1 MNKFLSRKFI
11 LTALTVLAGVATA
24 LVGVGGKVGIVA
36 GIAAAILP
44 TIIYVVTEGKIDEK
58 AVSMIQQDVQEVVQ
72 IKGTK

>member
-24 LVGVGGKVGIVA
+24 LVGVGGKVGVA
-36 GIAAAILP
+36 AGVAAAVLP

-58 AVSMIQQDVQEVVQ
+58 AVSMIQQDVQEVVDL
-72 IKGTK
+72 KETK